1 MEFGNVY
8 ILPAGSYD
16 MYITSIHIDPSEVF
30 ERFRSTQVYYERDIT
45 EPSTGTL
52 PERLDNW
59 LGSIG
64 LNNTFFKIL
73 LSVVLMTVVAISL
86 ALMHAP
92 ASVVI
97 FGTVLVLALVAFFGW
112 VPLWIII
119 MVALLLL
126 LTTIFKLKGAGG
138 GSAEDD

>member
-1 MEFGNVY
+1 PRPTLFPYTTLFRSE
-8 ILPAGSYD
+8 
-16 MYITSIHIDPSEVF
+16 DPVEVF
-30 ERFRSTQVYYERDIT
+30 ERFRATQVYYERDIT

-59 LGSIG
+59 LGSVG

-112 VPLWIII
+112 VPLCIII
-119 MVALLLL
+119 MAALVLLLS
-126 LTTIFKLKGAGG
+126 TIFKLKGAGG